1 MNTGYYEYG
10 VADYTMPRRANG
22 QPHITKHRVKVEIL
36 DVGPSRTKV
45 RFLEHHIDGRGPG
58 TTTNVKNQNVLH
70 AHNFNRAPASYR
82 SPYKD
87 D

>member
-22 QPHITKHRVKVEIL
+22 QPHITKHRVRVEII
-36 DVGPSRTKV
+36 DAGPARTKV
-45 RFLEHHIDGRGPG
+45 RFLEYHIDGRGPG
-58 TTTNVKNQNVLH
+58 TMTSVKSRNVKQNGI
-70 AHNFNRAPASYR
+70 NCAPVSCR
-82 SPYKD
+82 LPYKD